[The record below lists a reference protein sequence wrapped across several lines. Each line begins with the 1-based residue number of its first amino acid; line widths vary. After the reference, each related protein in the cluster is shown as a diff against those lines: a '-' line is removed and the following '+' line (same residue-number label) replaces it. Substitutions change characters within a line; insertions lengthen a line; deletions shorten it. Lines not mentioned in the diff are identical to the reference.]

1 MAGLENLREYTSLT
15 INENEQLRT
24 LSGLSANV
32 SQSAY
37 LSPTVVRI
45 LNNPQLHDL
54 TGLHRIEGITG
65 EHLLAVAY
73 NTHTILSMKAY

>member
-24 LSGLSANV
+24 LRGLSANV

-37 LSPTVVRI
+37 LSPTLVRI
-45 LNNPQLHDL
+45 LNNPQLRDL
-54 TGLHRIEGITG
+54 TGLHSIEGITG
-65 EHLLAVAY
+65 EHL
-73 NTHTILSMKAY
+73 

>member
-15 INENEQLRT
+15 INENEQLWT
-24 LSGLSANV
+24 VSGLSANV

-37 LSPTVVRI
+37 LSPTLVRI

-54 TGLHRIEGITG
+54 TGLHSIEEITG
-65 EHLLAVAY
+65 EHL
-73 NTHTILSMKAY
+73 